1 MYRPYPPMNEAHAV
15 ASHIAEVPHGPH
27 VSDAQ
32 AIPANSRVET
42 SSPAFGLGRARDTPG
57 RAQSV
62 AGDLRTP
69 MNDSPTISLVIVT
82 YLREAIVCD
91 TLRVLE
97 PHASLFHEILVVD
110 NGNSTQLS
118 EFARTYAPAN
128 LRILPQTSNDGA
140 VGRTHGILAA
150 SGDIVLTLDDD
161 VRLRDPSEL
170 LNLRRFFQVGSRI
183 GCVNFRILY
192 ESDLSLD
199 LSDWCHPRDPAL
211 YADRLFETNYISEG
225 ACALNGA
232 IVRKIGAYPL
242 DLFIGQEGVELAARI
257 LDAGYD
263 IYYLPSVSV
272 THSVATE
279 GRTSGRQFFFNARNI
294 YWISLRTYP
303 VGLAIRTILR
313 EWSTLALFSLIRGRL
328 VHFARGCF
336 EGLRHTATLWANRR
350 PIGSDTVRHLSRL
363 NSFKPT
369 VLKRV
374 KRLLRSQT
382 LD

>member
-1 MYRPYPPMNEAHAV
+1 MNESFSGA
-15 ASHIAEVPHGPH
+15 ASYARTNLGSPCEAGHT
-27 VSDAQ
+27 AQ
-32 AIPANSRVET
+32 FQPRIEATGSEGTAGQGR
-42 SSPAFGLGRARDTPG
+42 SPAPKP
-57 RAQSV
+57 QSV
-62 AGDLRTP
+62 ARDIATP
-69 MNDSPTISLVIVT
+69 KSDSPTISLVIVT
-82 YLREAIVCD
+82 YLRDSLVCD
-91 TLRVLE
+91 TLQVLE
-97 PHASLFHEILVVD
+97 PYADLFHEILIVD
-110 NGNSTQLS
+110 NGNSPALAY
-118 EFARTYAPAN
+118 FARAYRPGN

-161 VRLRDPSEL
+161 VRLHDPSQL
-170 LNLRRFFQVGSRI
+170 LSLRHFFQINDRA
-183 GCVNFRILY
+183 GCVNFKILY
-192 ESDLSLD
+192 EGSLSLD

-211 YADRLFETNYISEG
+211 YADRLFETSYISEG

-232 IVRKIGAYPL
+232 IIRKIGAYPL

-313 EWSTLALFSLIRGRL
+313 EWSTLAVFSLIRGRL
-328 VHFARGCF
+328 LHFARGCF

-350 PIGSDTVRHLSRL
+350 PIGSDTVRHISRL
-363 NSFKPT
+363 NSFKPG

-374 KRLLRSQT
+374 KRLLRSKT

>member
-1 MYRPYPPMNEAHAV
+1 MSEN
-15 ASHIAEVPHGPH
+15 
-27 VSDAQ
+27 
-32 AIPANSRVET
+32 
-42 SSPAFGLGRARDTPG
+42 
-57 RAQSV
+57 
-62 AGDLRTP
+62 
-69 MNDSPTISLVIVT
+69 PTISLVIVT
-82 YLREAIVCD
+82 YQREGLVCD

-97 PHASLFHEILVVD
+97 PHAGLFHEILVVD
-110 NGNSTQLS
+110 NGNSPALGD
-118 EFARTYAPAN
+118 FARTYRPGN

-140 VGRTHGILAA
+140 VGRTHGIMAS

-161 VRLRDPSEL
+161 VRLFDPSEL
-170 LNLRRFFQVGSRI
+170 LSLRRFFQAGTRI

-199 LSDWCHPRDPAL
+199 LSDWCHPRDPAR
-211 YADRLFETNYISEG
+211 YADRLFETSYISEG

-232 IVRKIGAYPL
+232 MIRRIGAYPL

-272 THSVATE
+272 THSVANQ

-294 YWISLRTYP
+294 YWIALRTYP
-303 VGLAIRTILR
+303 LGLAIRTVCR
-313 EWSTLALFSLIRGRL
+313 EWGTLALFSLIRGRL
-328 VHFARGCF
+328 PHFARGCL
-336 EGLRHTATLWANRR
+336 EGLRRTATLWAIRR
-350 PIGSDTVRHLSRL
+350 PIGSDTARHIARL

-369 VLKRV
+369 VWTRLKR
-374 KRLLRSQT
+374 LSRSKT